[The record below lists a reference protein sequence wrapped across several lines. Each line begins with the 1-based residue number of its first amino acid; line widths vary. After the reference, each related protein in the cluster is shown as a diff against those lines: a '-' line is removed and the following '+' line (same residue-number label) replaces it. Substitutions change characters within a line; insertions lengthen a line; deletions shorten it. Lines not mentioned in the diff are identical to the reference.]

1 MTTVKPAPIELS
13 IETPADVETAWEA
26 ISDPDRLAEWLT
38 DATPVGR
45 PGDPYRLDF
54 GDSVVEGSVV
64 SVDPGRSFAYT
75 WAWDGD
81 ESETGV
87 TVVTWTVEPL
97 KAGGSLVSLV
107 HGGWPETTSDDTT
120 RDDHL
125 GYWQAYLEDLLALL
139 AV

>member
-1 MTTVKPAPIELS
+1 
-13 IETPADVETAWEA
+13 
-26 ISDPDRLAEWLT
+26 
-38 DATPVGR
+38 
-45 PGDPYRLDF
+45 
-54 GDSVVEGSVV
+54 
-64 SVDPGRSFAYT
+64 
-75 WAWDGD
+75 
-81 ESETGV
+81 
-87 TVVTWTVEPL
+87 VTWTVEPL